1 VKHLNTV
8 LAMATDLPARL
19 FTDATGERLRR
30 TANVDPELVLTDFQ
44 SPDSRE
50 ALARVEVLLT
60 GWDCPPVDESAL
72 AAAPSLCAIVHAGG
86 SVKGHVTPAC
96 WERGIV
102 VSSAAEPNSQ
112 PVAEFTLA
120 MILLAGKSAHLI
132 ERCYRERRAALDLR
146 AEFPDI
152 GNYDRTVGVVG
163 ASRIGRRVIAL
174 LRPFDLNVIVSD
186 PYLDAAGAREL
197 GVEIAELDDLLRASD
212 IVTLHAPSL
221 PSTRH
226 LIDRRRLGLMRDGG
240 TLINTARGALVDQA
254 ALTDQLVAG
263 RINAVLDV
271 TEPWVMP
278 ADSPLYSLPN
288 VVLTPH
294 IAGALGVELR
304 RLGTSAVAELERYA
318 RGEPFQYP
326 VFRAELD
333 RIA

>member
-1 VKHLNTV
+1 
-8 LAMATDLPARL
+8 MAPDLPARL
-19 FTDATGERLRR
+19 FTDVTCERLRR
-30 TANVDPELVLTDFQ
+30 IANVNPDLVLTEFQ
-44 SPDSRE
+44 SPGAR
-50 ALARVEVLLT
+50 AVLARAEVLLT
-60 GWDCPPVDESAL
+60 GWDCPPVDASAL
-72 AAAPSLCAIVHAGG
+72 AAAPYLCAIVHAGG
-86 SVKGHVTPAC
+86 SVKGHVTAAC
-96 WERGIV
+96 WDRGVV

-120 MILLAGKSAHLI
+120 MILLAGKSAQLI
-132 ERCYRERRAALDLR
+132 ERRYRERRAAPDLR
-146 AEFPDI
+146 AEFPAI

-174 LRPFDLNVIVSD
+174 LRPFDLRVVVSD
-186 PYLDAAGAREL
+186 PYLDANGAREL
-197 GVEIAELDDLLRASD
+197 GVELAELDDLLRVSD

-221 PSTRH
+221 PSTH
-226 LIDRRRLGLMRDGG
+226 QLIDRRRLGLMRDGA
-240 TLINTARGALVDQA
+240 TLINTARGALVDEA
-254 ALTDQLVAG
+254 ALCDELVAG

-271 TEPWVMP
+271 TEPWVLP

-326 VFRAELD
+326 VTRAELD